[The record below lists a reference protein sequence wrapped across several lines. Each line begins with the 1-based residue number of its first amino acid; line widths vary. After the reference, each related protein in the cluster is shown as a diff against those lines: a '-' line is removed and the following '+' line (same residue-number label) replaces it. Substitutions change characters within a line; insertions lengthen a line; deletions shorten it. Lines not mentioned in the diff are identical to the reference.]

1 MKEIKTYDSTP
12 VSMLDNMHTMTGV
25 EFECKDGIVTEIDGS
40 RRQRPEPP
48 TGKGFG
54 RFCDAEKRIIRNMI
68 SDADEE
74 RLMYIVRQIPSE
86 CLYTEAQRREAECKA
101 VLASVRQAIG
111 V

>member
-25 EFECKDGIVTEIDGS
+25 EFDCKDGIVTEIDGS

-48 TGKGFG
+48 TGKGYG
-54 RFCDAEKRIIRNMI
+54 RFCDAEKRVLRNMI
-68 SDADEE
+68 ADADTE
-74 RLMYIVRQIPSE
+74 RLNYIIGLMP
-86 CLYTEAQRREAECKA
+86 TELLCEEVKRRDAKNKA
-101 VLASVRQAIG
+101 VLSVVRQAIG

>member
-1 MKEIKTYDSTP
+1 MKEIETYNRTP

-48 TGKGFG
+48 TGKGYG
-54 RFCDAEKRIIRNMI
+54 RFCDAEKRVLRNMI
-68 SDADEE
+68 SDADTE
-74 RLMYIVRQIPSE
+74 RLNYIVGLMP
-86 CLYTEAQRREAECKA
+86 TELLCEELKRRDAKNKA
-101 VLASVRQAIG
+101 VLSVVRQAIG